1 MNNKRLVKERS
12 RDIGN
17 FLVGRLLP
25 FAQKRQVGPFTFI
38 DHMGPVWID
47 KHKFMDIDQHPHIG
61 LSTLT
66 YLLEGA
72 IHHQDSTGADQ
83 IVSAGDVG
91 FMTSGSG
98 VTHCE
103 RTPKALKTD
112 TPILMHGYQIWV
124 ALPKELEEC
133 TPNFQYLKKESLP
146 QCEQNG
152 LKLTLVAGKGFGM
165 ESPLNVY
172 SPLFMVDVYAEKENK
187 LDIKDQLE
195 GEIAIVV
202 VHGKVTDGDTSVEA
216 GEMLISKTENECFLE
231 LEAGTRL
238 LLFGGEAFPD
248 ERFLY
253 WNFVSSSKERLE
265 QAKEDWKNK
274 KFPKVPGDETYIP
287 LPEL

>member
-47 KHKFMDIDQHPHIG
+47 KNKHMSIDQHPHIG

-72 IHHQDSTGADQ
+72 IQHKDSTGANQ
-83 IVSAGDVG
+83 VVSAGDVG

-98 VTHCE
+98 VAHTE
-103 RTPKALKTD
+103 RTPRELITD
-112 TPILMHGYQIWV
+112 IPVLMHGYQIWV

-133 TPNFQYLKKESLP
+133 APTFQYLEKKELP
-146 QCEQNG
+146 TCIQNG
-152 LKLTLVAGKGFGM
+152 LKLTVVAGKGFGM
-165 ESPLNVY
+165 ESPLKVH
-172 SPLFMVDVYAEKENK
+172 SPLFMVDVYAEKENQ
-187 LDIKDQLE
+187 LEINGQLE

-202 VHGKVTDGDTSVEA
+202 VKGKVSDGETSVEA
-216 GEMLISKTENECFLE
+216 GEMLISKTENECCLQI
-231 LEAGTRL
+231 EANTRL
-238 LLFGGEAFPD
+238 LLFGGDAFPE
-248 ERFLY
+248 ERYLH
-253 WNFVSSSKERLE
+253 WNFVSSSKERIE
-265 QAKEDWKNK
+265 QAKADWDNK
-274 KFPKVPGDETYIP
+274 KFPKVPSDDTYIP
-287 LPEL
+287 LPVY